1 MREDSFESCHEIGGE
16 GHIIADFRIRAF
28 QGMKNPLV
36 NGFGAQ
42 GEGCRRSFRSQSL
55 NLFIIFP
62 AVAACL
68 RVDVF
73 FKNFESV
80 CTKLRKNRSRFN
92 QTDLHSG
99 SI

>member
-16 GHIIADFRIRAF
+16 GHIIADFWIWAF

-55 NLFIIFP
+55 NLFFILSLI
-62 AVAACL
+62 
-68 RVDVF
+68 
-73 FKNFESV
+73 
-80 CTKLRKNRSRFN
+80 
-92 QTDLHSG
+92 H
-99 SI
+99 I

>member
-42 GEGCRRSFRSQSL
+42 GEGCRRSFRSKTL
-55 NLFIIFP
+55 NLFIIFA
-62 AVAACL
+62 AVAAL
-68 RVDVF
+68 LLFDGLMIDF
-73 FKNFESV
+73 
-80 CTKLRKNRSRFN
+80 
-92 QTDLHSG
+92 
-99 SI
+99 